1 MYQMI
6 KINFMITNRKK
17 SISHSTVVLQHLSI
31 PSAYLLSKVILVLY
45 MAILLHIYETT
56 LFHHFIVAVKHSCN
70 IIHVILITMQVYTM
84 C

>member
-31 PSAYLLSKVILVLY
+31 PSAYLLSKVILYV
-45 MAILLHIYETT
+45 AILLHIHETT
-56 LFHHFIVAVKHSCN
+56 LGFHYFIMAANHSCN
-70 IIHVILITMQVYTM
+70 IIHVILIAMQVHTM